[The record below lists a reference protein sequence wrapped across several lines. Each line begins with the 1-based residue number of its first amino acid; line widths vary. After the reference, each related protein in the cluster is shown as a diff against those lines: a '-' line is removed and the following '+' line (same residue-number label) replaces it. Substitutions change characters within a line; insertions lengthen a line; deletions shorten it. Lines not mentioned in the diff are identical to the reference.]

1 MINGEGRQLFQF
13 EVEDEGMIGAGAG
26 FKIREAIRQIGAKR
40 DDLERVF
47 DGF

>member
-13 EVEDEGMIGAGAG
+13 EVEDEGMLGAGAG
-26 FKIREAIRQIGAKR
+26 FKICEAIRQIGAKR

-47 DGF
+47 DVF